1 MKKIGKKGIMGMA
14 LLTSLSLFAGVS
26 IANST
31 ANNSSATKNQGSV
44 TTPNTAA
51 GQQSTQNQP
60 NGVCPSPKERK
71 IRTNPDGTEVKRI
84 DPARIEELKK
94 KLNTGK
100 VTKEEAAEIIELID
114 RRGRGQGRGPRPD
127 GTPSGSNGTGNST
140 NRNNIN
146 RNGTNNST
154 NKSTGTGI

>member
-1 MKKIGKKGIMGMA
+1 M
-14 LLTSLSLFAGVS
+14 
-26 IANST
+26 
-31 ANNSSATKNQGSV
+31 
-44 TTPNTAA
+44 
-51 GQQSTQNQP
+51 
-60 NGVCPSPKERK
+60 
-71 IRTNPDGTEVKRI
+71 KRI

>member
-31 ANNSSATKNQGSV
+31 ANKTSAANSQGSV
-44 TTPNTAA
+44 TAPNTAT

-71 IRTNPDGTEVKRI
+71 MKTNPDGTEVKKI
-84 DPARIEELKK
+84 DPARVEELKK

-114 RRGRGQGRGPRPD
+114 RRGRGKGRGPRPD
-127 GTPSGSNGTGNST
+127 GTSSGNNGTGNST
-140 NRNNIN
+140 NK
-146 RNGTNNST
+146 ST
-154 NKSTGTGI
+154 DKSTGTGIQPTTSSKII